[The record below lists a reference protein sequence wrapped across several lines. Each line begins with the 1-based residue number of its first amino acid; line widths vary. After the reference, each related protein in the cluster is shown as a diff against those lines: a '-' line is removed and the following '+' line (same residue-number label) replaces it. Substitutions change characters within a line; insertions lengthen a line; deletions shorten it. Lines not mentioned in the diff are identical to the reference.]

1 MRGGRGGRGG
11 RGRRDNRGGGRFGG
25 PRRGGRRPQRGPAG
39 HSAESGNLRERIAI
53 ESGFMVLID
62 QFMLANP
69 QFIEKLRSIMDEEPS
84 RKDEI
89 IRSYGGTVVEVHPDR
104 YRIERDPF
112 AFSIVIH
119 PEGHMPVMEDLK
131 REKAEEMGRV
141 LVDTRCLAMIDRE
154 LLDDAS
160 LLEKYQQLWFNGQD
174 KACRDLLRDNGG
186 AVRYGFS
193 RFGDELG
200 VYCVPEEDVVALW
213 PDVDE
218 PAVDGQ

>member
-1 MRGGRGGRGG
+1 MG
-11 RGRRDNRGGGRFGG
+11 
-25 PRRGGRRPQRGPAG
+25 
-39 HSAESGNLRERIAI
+39 ER
-53 ESGFMVLID
+53 
-62 QFMLANP
+62 
-69 QFIEKLRSIMDEEPS
+69 
-84 RKDEI
+84 
-89 IRSYGGTVVEVHPDR
+89 VVEVHPDR

-154 LLDDAS
+154 FLDDAS
-160 LLEKYQQLWFNGQD
+160 LAWRSISSCGSTARTKPAAICCAIMVEPYVTVS
-174 KACRDLLRDNGG
+174 ADL
-186 AVRYGFS
+186 AMS
-193 RFGDELG
+193 C